1 MTGKRAEDE
10 HDRTDAG
17 TGRGRGARTG
27 DRAGGRESPWLQLQR
42 QVRAA
47 LKEIVEQGDELKRR
61 AAEHG
66 LGDLDAPIAQ
76 IEQSIHALVALV
88 HERPVTD
95 VTRPDSTCPELQ
107 VPSTDGTAITQPD
120 RPGPQTA
127 ATVPA
132 PPPDRSEPD
141 GSPEA
146 AATPA
151 PAKPVVADEPDPASL
166 LVVDDS
172 ELNREVLAQQ
182 LRERGYQVEVAAS
195 GAAALARVDR
205 GGFDLILLDVMM
217 PGLSGL
223 EVLKILRQ
231 QHAPAD
237 LPVIMVTARDGA
249 EDVVEALEAGANDFV
264 TKATD
269 LSVAQARVET
279 QLALKRS
286 KDDVEALNQRL
297 VQAQGQIAELADA
310 AADNMDQVSAWGTSI
325 AAQVAEA
332 IGADAVEVSLF
343 EDGEASPPRNERAT
357 EELRDDLLTV
367 AQTGRQLVRAD
378 YAVVPVRGPSYRTYG
393 AAIVYGGTDSWTT
406 ADRQLIDGFAR
417 QLGGALELKG
427 LRQKLATAA
436 EQRRVRQEEML
447 DQGID
452 LLRTCPTCA
461 RCYDQSAERCTED
474 DTPLDPAR
482 SFPYRVAGRY
492 RLVKVCAEGGMGTVY
507 RAFDERLDRDVAVKV
522 IKPEH
527 FHDDAVRQRFE
538 HEARAVARIDHP
550 GVIAVFDSGELEDG
564 SLFMVIEWLEGRDLG
579 RLLHHLGPGKPDQ
592 VAELLRQGATALH
605 AAHEAGLVH
614 RDIKPDNLFLVP
626 EGQSFKVKILD
637 FGVAKEVK
645 VDAGLTRTGAL
656 VGTPR
661 FMAPEQFLQ
670 QPLDERCDLYSFAA
684 VIYQAI
690 TGRRVALSNDFGD
703 LVLEV
708 IHEFPPPASELVPG
722 LPKEVDEALQ
732 AALAKRPADR
742 PASLLAWAAELAE
755 RLDALKTTAVGWL
768 TDTGEIDLTART
780 LPPCATRTR

>member
-1 MTGKRAEDE
+1 MTGKRAENE
-10 HDRTDAG
+10 HDG
-17 TGRGRGARTG
+17 TGTDTSRGVKGCEPPDG
-27 DRAGGRESPWLQLQR
+27 DQSPWLKLQQ
-42 QVRAA
+42 QVRTA
-47 LKEIVEQGDELKRR
+47 LSEIGEQGEELKRR

-66 LGDLDAPIAQ
+66 LADLDTPIAQ
-76 IEQSIHALVALV
+76 IERSIHALVALV
-88 HERPVTD
+88 HGRSVTD
-95 VTRPDSTCPELQ
+95 VTRPESTCPELELPPADQ
-107 VPSTDGTAITQPD
+107 AGVTQPGQSD
-120 RPGPQTA
+120 AQAA
-127 ATVPA
+127 ATMPA
-132 PPPDRSEPD
+132 PPLAQGGPADSAHAAPTPPPTGSECP
-141 GSPEA
+141 
-146 AATPA
+146 
-151 PAKPVVADEPDPASL
+151 DEPAPASL

-182 LRERGYQVEVAAS
+182 LRERSYQVEVTAS
-195 GAAALARVDR
+195 GEAALERVDG

-231 QHAPAD
+231 KYAPAD

-279 QLALKRS
+279 QLALKRA

-310 AADNMDQVSAWGTSI
+310 AADNLDQVSSWSRSI

-332 IGADAVEVSLF
+332 IGAEAVEVSLF
-343 EDGEASPPRNERAT
+343 QDGEASPPRDERAT
-357 EELRDDLLTV
+357 QDLRDDLLTV
-367 AQTGRQLVRAD
+367 AQTGRELVREN

-427 LRQKLATAA
+427 LRKKLATAA
-436 EQRRVRQEEML
+436 EQRRVRQDEML

-461 RCYDQSAERCTED
+461 RCYDQTVERCTED
-474 DTPLDPAR
+474 ETPLEPAR

-507 RAFDERLDRDVAVKV
+507 CAFDERLDRDVAVKV

-550 GVIAVFDSGELEDG
+550 GVINVFDSGELDDG

-579 RLLHHLGPGKPDQ
+579 RLLRHLGPGKPDQ
-592 VAELLRQGATALH
+592 VAELLRQGAAALQ

-626 EGQSFKVKILD
+626 QGRSFKVKVLD
-637 FGVAKEVK
+637 FGVAKEVS

-670 QPLDERCDLYSFAA
+670 QPLDSRCDLYSFAA
-684 VIYQAI
+684 VIYQAL
-690 TGRRVALSNDFGD
+690 TGRRVALSDDFGD

-708 IHEFPPPASELVPG
+708 IHETPPPASELVVG
-722 LPKEVDEALQ
+722 LPKEVDAALQ

-742 PASLLAWAAELAE
+742 PSCLVTWADELAE
-755 RLDALKTTAVGWL
+755 RLDALSSTHVGWL
-768 TDTGEIDLTART
+768 TDAGELELSDHG
-780 LPPCATRTR
+780 LPPYDAPTL